1 MMSKDE
7 YQAFGMGELLF
18 VIPMEPGNAA
28 LAAGA
33 VAKAPND
40 ERRSIKTNPR
50 LARFLE
56 LLRGLRSVIM
66 NSSHP

>member
-1 MMSKDE
+1 MLS
-7 YQAFGMGELLF
+7 

-28 LAAGA
+28 LAAGT

-40 ERRSIKTNPR
+40 ERRSINTNPR